1 MGGEPGSFIYQWMTE
16 TLRSLL
22 PRIEQFGLATARELE
37 IDTLVARMDAE
48 ALASHSQISG
58 PLQFGAWSRK
68 P

>member
-1 MGGEPGSFIYQWMTE
+1 MTE

-22 PRIEQFGLATARELE
+22 PRIEQFGLANAGELGL
-37 IDTLVARMDAE
+37 DTLVARMDAE
-48 ALASHSQISG
+48 AVASRSQISG